1 MSILVNNASAAEQ
14 MRFTHFLKDCT
25 GLSKPESEIEALKQ
39 REVALQE
46 AFIREQYKDI
56 CDNFDPTVVKFKK
69 KYKVVFS
76 SEALD
81 DLDQIL
87 SDEADQEDEDH
98 NGPKE

>member
-1 MSILVNNASAAEQ
+1 MSIVVNNASAAQ
-14 MRFTHFLKDCT
+14 QVRFMHFLKDCT
-25 GLSKPESEIEALKQ
+25 ELSKPELEIEALKQ

-56 CDNFDPTVVKFKK
+56 CDNFDPTVVKLKK

-87 SDEADQEDEDH
+87 SDEVDQEDDEH
-98 NGPKE
+98 NDPKE